1 MTDRRLENEIV
12 FSLEEYDQRAA
23 KLREGMDEQGLDVL
37 LTFTPENTFYL
48 SGYQSIGYSSFQCL
62 VVPRLGDLML
72 LIREMEQGCAEYYSI
87 LNDVI
92 LYSDDQDPTV
102 VLIAAMKQRGLLKG
116 RIGIEDKA
124 PFLTAHDFNRIVAA
138 IGSDAAPV
146 HGLVETLRA
155 VKSPLEIEY
164 FHKSA
169 RITEAGIKKG
179 LAAVKEGATE
189 NEIAAAMFHG
199 CMSMGGEYQSSQ
211 PIITAGRK
219 SGVAHTTFHRY
230 ILRPGDV
237 ALLELGGCYNRYT
250 AALMRTGVV
259 GSPPAEARRMYDVC
273 VEALAAC
280 IAAIKPGVYAEVPHR
295 ACQAVV
301 DRAGYTENFRKRA
314 GYSVGVSFPP
324 DWGEGHI
331 VSLSEGDKTILQPG
345 MVFHIPPALRKYGE
359 YGVGVS
365 ETVLVTEEGC
375 QIVTNASQAL
385 GGWG

>member
-1 MTDRRLENEIV
+1 MKDKKFEKEIV
-12 FSLEEYDQRAA
+12 FPLEEYNRRTA
-23 KLREGMDEQGLDVL
+23 KLHKGMDEQGLDVL

-62 VVPRLGDLML
+62 IVPRNGSPTLTV
-72 LIREMEQGCAEYYSI
+72 REMEQGCAEYYSI
-87 LNDVI
+87 LDDVV
-92 LYSDDQDPTV
+92 LYSDNQDPV
-102 VLIAAMKQRGLLKG
+102 IVLIAAMKQRGLLKG

-124 PFLTAHDFNRIVAA
+124 PFLTAYDFNRIAVA
-138 IGSDAAPV
+138 IGSDAVPV

-155 VKSPLEIEY
+155 VKSPLEIEC
-164 FHKSA
+164 FRKSA

-189 NEIAAAMFHG
+189 NEIAAAMFYG

-230 ILRPGDV
+230 VLRPGDV

-259 GSPPAEARRMYDVC
+259 GNPPKEARRMYETC
-273 VEALAAC
+273 VEGLAAC
-280 IAAIKPGVYAEVPHR
+280 IEAIKPGIAAEIPHR
-295 ACQAVV
+295 ACQAVI
-301 DRAGYTENFRKRA
+301 DRAGYTEYFRKRA

-375 QIVTNASQAL
+375 EILTNASQAL
-385 GGWG
+385 GA